1 MNRKNITRKIV
12 YTVLE
17 TVISELIKLA
27 INCVKRKSKR
37 A

>member
-27 INCVKRKSKR
+27 MGYKLRKK
-37 A
+37 